1 MTARYL
7 RARAIA
13 TLFGVSERTVR
24 RWIAEGIIPSVK
36 VGGTR
41 LIPMVEL
48 ERHMQVPTASLL
60 PDEEDRES
68 DQ

>member
-7 RARAIA
+7 RARAVA
-13 TLFGVSERTVR
+13 ALLGVSERTVR
-24 RWIAEGIIPSVK
+24 RWIAVGIIPSVK

-41 LIPMVEL
+41 LISMAEL
-48 ERHMQVPTASLL
+48 ERHTRGLTASLL
-60 PDEEDRES
+60 PDAEEGES